1 MKKTAVLYLPVL
13 AFLGVILIPASRLTL
28 LPAGGGELPFRAEAY
43 VDYTDTTRGSL
54 GTFPV
59 FSDSLLV
66 FEYTLQMV
74 NNNLQIK
81 PISGFTLWFDKN
93 AEGKYLD
100 ISRYDFLDLEVR
112 LKEGTSFILYLKTFE
127 HFTDTNNWQTL
138 RYTEKEVVT
147 QPRVGRYRLAF
158 RDFSTPS
165 WWKSLVGPRFLTLP
179 EQPDYTRC
187 MALDFQNT
195 PGGALEV
202 PERMEIRRIE
212 FVRDRRLF
220 NGVMLGCA
228 ALWMLMVTIVLLVRR
243 RRGVSGVAVEKP
255 AHHVNLVNHSDEL
268 AGRLVEFIGQNFQ
281 VPELSVDRV
290 GRETGISLPRIS
302 TLLQQ
307 KYGMNFK
314 QYLNDIRIT
323 EAKRLLRE
331 SDRTIAEIAFA
342 VGYNSIPHFNRV
354 FRQHT
359 ETTPTD
365 YREGARRGR
374 DG

>member
-1 MKKTAVLYLPVL
+1 MKKYAVLYFPVL
-13 AFLGVILIPASRLTL
+13 VFLGLILIPAPRLTL
-28 LPAGGGELPFRAEAY
+28 LPTGGGELPFRAEAY

-59 FSDSLLV
+59 RSDSLLV

-74 NNNLQIK
+74 NNNPQIK

-100 ISRYDFLDLEVR
+100 ISRYDFLDLDVR

-147 QPRVGRYRLAF
+147 QPRVGRYRLVF
-158 RDFSTPS
+158 RNFSTPS
-165 WWKSLVGPRFLTLP
+165 WWKSLIGPRFLTLP
-179 EQPDYTRC
+179 EKPDYSRC

-195 PGGALEV
+195 PGGALEI

-220 NGVMLGCA
+220 NGVMLGCG
-228 ALWMLMVTIVLLVRR
+228 ALWMLMVTIMLLVRR
-243 RRGVSGVAVEKP
+243 RRGESGTAAEKP

-365 YREGARRGR
+365 YREGARRAR
-374 DG
+374 DS